1 MIEIDC
7 LLLNSLLINDLVFL
21 ADSDFLNAEP
31 LTVFLI
37 LTYINKV
44 NR

>member
-37 LTYINKV
+37 LAYTIKV
-44 NR
+44 CR